1 MARRGALGSQPAPLG
16 PQTSS
21 FQACGGS
28 EPVDARVAA
37 AHWHTRPLLPGDGE
51 LGMGVRACRD
61 PLPEERSWPGCP
73 PCTAGLGLRCW
84 MSTQWGESSGSGP
97 SSVPLPA
104 WPSGLAQTYL
114 VIPQRLHNLGNVEQD
129 GVLWGAGCSCDSRA
143 GVPGAQLPGPASS
156 STRLPPW
163 CVPECPP
170 PHRSGAAPRPTP
182 VVCPRVP
189 PTPPQ
194 WGSPEAHPAAGLTG
208 GKDLRT
214 LTPYCAV
221 RGCGGYMLEK

>member
-1 MARRGALGSQPAPLG
+1 MARRGPWGASPPHLDPRHPASRPVEVLSPWTPGWPQLTGTPGLSSQETESWAWESGPAETP
-16 PQTSS
+16 
-21 FQACGGS
+21 FQKTA
-28 EPVDARVAA
+28 
-37 AHWHTRPLLPGDGE
+37 PG
-51 LGMGVRACRD
+51 
-61 PLPEERSWPGCP
+61 PGCP

-84 MSTQWGESSGSGP
+84 MNTQWGESSGSGP

-104 WPSGLAQTYL
+104 WPLGLAQTYL
-114 VIPQRLHNLGNVEQD
+114 VIPERLHNLGNVEQD

-189 PTPPQ
+189 PAPPQ

-214 LTPYCAV
+214 LPRTAP
-221 RGCGGYMLEK
+221 